1 MNFTIKVHK
10 IFMHFFWRFY
20 TKYERKGEIKMNN
33 VLDNFMLKIDHITFE
48 NIDDLYSRRDKIRNN
63 YAILDF
69 NEKQIYKWYFFYQL
83 CLLKNPLKK
92 IAWEYVNGAD
102 RDVEFYNCYKD
113 FLVKRNKIILAES
126 IKID

>member
-1 MNFTIKVHK
+1 
-10 IFMHFFWRFY
+10 
-20 TKYERKGEIKMNN
+20 MNN
-33 VLDNFMLKIDHITFE
+33 VLDNFMFKIEHITFE
-48 NIDDLYSRRDKIRNN
+48 NIDDLYSRRNKIRND
-63 YAILDF
+63 YADLNF

-102 RDVEFYNCYKD
+102 KDIEFCNCYKD
-113 FLVKRNKIILAES
+113 FLIKRNKIMLAES

>member
-1 MNFTIKVHK
+1 MNS
-10 IFMHFFWRFY
+10 
-20 TKYERKGEIKMNN
+20 
-33 VLDNFMLKIDHITFE
+33 VLDNFMFKIDHITFE
-48 NIDDLYSRRDKIRNN
+48 NIDDLYSKRDKIRNS
-63 YAILDF
+63 YANLEF

-102 RDVEFYNCYKD
+102 REVDFCKCYKD
-113 FLVKRNKIILAES
+113 FLIKRNKIMLAES

>member
-1 MNFTIKVHK
+1 
-10 IFMHFFWRFY
+10 
-20 TKYERKGEIKMNN
+20 MNN

-48 NIDDLYSRRDKIRNN
+48 NIDDLYSRRNNIRND
-63 YAILDF
+63 YASLNF

-102 RDVEFYNCYKD
+102 RDIEFYNCYKD
-113 FLVKRNKIILAES
+113 FLIKRNKIILAES